1 MDEAVGAVRQELE
14 AAYQEAGQAFRQKDA
29 ASVLDRVTADF
40 TQRMPDGQVLSLSEA
55 EAAMIEWFATTDQV
69 SRYSVQI
76 DSLTVQGEE
85 AVALVKESVTT
96 TFADPTGKSHERA
109 QTNTARVTWVQTERG
124 WQIRHSE
131 YLTAKMTVDGVPVR
145 PLGVPT
151 PA

>member
-1 MDEAVGAVRQELE
+1 VDETTGTVRQELE
-14 AAYQEAGQAFRQKDA
+14 AAYEEAGRAYREKDA

-40 TQRMPDGQVLSLSEA
+40 TQRMPDGQTISLSEA
-55 EAAMIEWFATTDQV
+55 EAALTEWFATTDNV

-85 AVALVKESVTT
+85 AVAVVKETVTT

-109 QTNTARVTWVQTERG
+109 QTNTARVTWLQTERG

-131 YLTAKMTVDGVPVR
+131 YLTAKMTVDGKPVQ

>member
-1 MDEAVGAVRQELE
+1 MDEAVGAVCQELE
-14 AAYQEAGQAFRQKDA
+14 AAYQEAGRAFRQKDA

>member
-14 AAYQEAGQAFRQKDA
+14 AAYQEAGRAFRQKDA

>member
-14 AAYQEAGQAFRQKDA
+14 AAYQEAGRAFRQKDA
-29 ASVLDRVTADF
+29 ASVLDRVTPDF

-109 QTNTARVTWVQTERG
+109 QANTARVTWVQTERG

-131 YLTAKMTVDGVPVR
+131 YLTAKMTVDGMPVQ
-145 PLGVPT
+145 PLGVPA
-151 PA
+151 PV